1 MERGDNA
8 PGVLCESPATLTH
21 IDASSQ
27 RAHVCGQHLDSLCY
41 AGAPPSS
48 EFTLWWMLEGVAL
61 TPHGTLAG
69 HWALTEGLFVR
80 SGENDAITGA
90 KTGEGGS
97 V

>member
-1 MERGDNA
+1 
-8 PGVLCESPATLTH
+8 
-21 IDASSQ
+21 
-27 RAHVCGQHLDSLCY
+27 
-41 AGAPPSS
+41 
-48 EFTLWWMLEGVAL
+48 MLEGVAL